1 MSYNYYDKEDMT
13 KENLI
18 DNEKFIEDAQ
28 VMLGERENFFSD
40 DREEI
45 YDRFMEH
52 FRYQN
57 VNEVTATRDLFYV
70 QKADKPTKER
80 FKRLMDTFD
89 KMDSDLG
96 YDAIQDYV
104 GGVFT
109 APSTYAGMFSFGAGK
124 AGAVAANQGVK
135 LGIREL
141 LKKGAT
147 EELKKQGI
155 RATAK
160 NVANATKKATVGQ
173 RLRVAK
179 DGFLTGGYKTALGAM
194 AVDGAASGYTVYQQ
208 ERIRDDVGIQDGIS
222 LANIGLATTFSALG
236 SGTIGAITGTSRTLS
251 SNMAEQIRQVALK
264 KENISIESAN
274 KNFSQKVF
282 RSSRTKKDAEKFK
295 KIIGE
300 AQLIPEKGKKKLAL
314 KETVPEKLQEGKEFK
329 AGMAGDVEFKQTGF
343 VPSLEEKFHEN
354 IAAAASRII
363 NLKGMPEPITRKI
376 KDKSGK
382 EVIASE
388 RITSRLSRGLTEGK
402 INDVQI
408 FQILEEHGI
417 TMNQLSSLM
426 VEEYSQAG
434 KLLGGAGRLARLE
447 KQKMLK
453 ELTEVDQKLINLGWK
468 PEHPKGIYNWHE
480 KL

>member
-1 MSYNYYDKEDMT
+1 MSYNYYNKEDMT

-18 DNEKFIEDAQ
+18 NNEKFIEDAK

-40 DREEI
+40 NPEEL

-96 YDAIQDYV
+96 YDALQDYV

-109 APSTYAGMFSFGAGK
+109 APSTYAGLFSFGAGK

-160 NVANATKKATVGQ
+160 NVANATKKATIGQ
-173 RLRVAK
+173 GLRVAK
-179 DGFLTGGYKTALGAM
+179 DGFIKGGYKTALGAM

-208 ERIRDDVGIQDGIS
+208 ERIRDDVGIKDGRR
-222 LANIGLATTFSALG
+222 
-236 SGTIGAITGTSRTLS
+236 SR
-251 SNMAEQIRQVALK
+251 
-264 KENISIESAN
+264 
-274 KNFSQKVF
+274 
-282 RSSRTKKDAEKFK
+282 
-295 KIIGE
+295 
-300 AQLIPEKGKKKLAL
+300 
-314 KETVPEKLQEGKEFK
+314 
-329 AGMAGDVEFKQTGF
+329 
-343 VPSLEEKFHEN
+343 
-354 IAAAASRII
+354 
-363 NLKGMPEPITRKI
+363 
-376 KDKSGK
+376 
-382 EVIASE
+382 
-388 RITSRLSRGLTEGK
+388 
-402 INDVQI
+402 
-408 FQILEEHGI
+408 
-417 TMNQLSSLM
+417 
-426 VEEYSQAG
+426 
-434 KLLGGAGRLARLE
+434 
-447 KQKMLK
+447 
-453 ELTEVDQKLINLGWK
+453 
-468 PEHPKGIYNWHE
+468 
-480 KL
+480 